1 MRIKLSSVH
10 DSPYRL
16 RNIAKDEAF
25 YELVGSLR
33 ERGLLQPIKVRPIN
47 SGYEIV
53 YGHRRAAAMRHL
65 GWTEC
70 EAIVEHID
78 DEQAIL
84 QAVTENI
91 HRKDL
96 TIFEEAQIYTSL
108 RERGYAIA
116 QIAEMVNKPTGHITN
131 RLSLLRLPSE
141 VQEMVKS
148 SNNQQV
154 AATEYGTISV
164 DSASRISAAVASPAE
179 AVQVAHKVVRE
190 RLTSREVRELTAHLK
205 QAQAPEERQRVIEE
219 PFYPILTTTSELAS
233 RVPSP
238 RPFHTAERPI
248 SEQFHAKWM
257 WNLKR
262 IDLGRFS
269 HFTIGYSQRNWAQVE
284 ELLHLARVTLLVD
297 ARRNAVSQYKPEFS
311 KANLETAV
319 ESAGIVYRHIPEL
332 GIGSE
337 ERLDLA
343 ATQDYERLFTAYGRR
358 LSAEL
363 LADVIGEELE
373 TERIAFLCV
382 EIDPQTCHRHR
393 IALLLEEMG
402 YLTLDL

>member
-16 RNIAKDEAF
+16 RDIVKDEAF
-25 YELVGSLR
+25 YELVDSLR
-33 ERGLLQPIKVRPIN
+33 ERGLLQPIKVRPLN

-65 GWTEC
+65 GWPEC
-70 EAIVEHID
+70 EAIVEHVD
-78 DEQAIL
+78 DEQVIL

-96 TIFEEAQIYTSL
+96 TLFEEAQIYASF
-108 RERGYAIA
+108 REQGYTIN
-116 QIAEMVNKPTGHITN
+116 QIAETVSKSKGYVSN
-131 RLSLLRLPSE
+131 RLSLLRLPPE
-141 VQEMVKS
+141 VQEIVEPG
-148 SNNQQV
+148 SNQPV
-154 AATEYGTISV
+154 AMTVRGTISV
-164 DSASRISAAVASPAE
+164 DSASRIAAAAVEPAE
-179 AVQVAHKVVRE
+179 AIQVARKAVEE
-190 RLTSREVRELTAHLK
+190 RLTREEIRELTARLK

-219 PFYPILTTTSELAS
+219 PFYPILTTTSALAS

-238 RPFHTAERPI
+238 KPFHTAERPI
-248 SEQFHAKWM
+248 SEQFHAKWI

-284 ELLHLARVTLLVD
+284 ELLRLARVTLLVD

-311 KANLETAV
+311 KVNLETAV
-319 ESAGIVYRHIPEL
+319 ESAGIDYRHIPEL

-343 ATQDYERLFTAYGRR
+343 ATQDYERLFAAYDRR

-363 LADVIGEELE
+363 LVDVIDEELE